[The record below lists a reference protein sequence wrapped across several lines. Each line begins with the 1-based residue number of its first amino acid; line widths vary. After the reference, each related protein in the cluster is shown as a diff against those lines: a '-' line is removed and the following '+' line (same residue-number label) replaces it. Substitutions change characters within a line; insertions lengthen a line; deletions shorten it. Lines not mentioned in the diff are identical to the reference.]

1 MFDLQGFGD
10 QILLGALMT
19 LQLAAGAVA
28 VGLVLGLLGASA
40 KLSRSRLARTAAGL
54 YTTVVRGVPEL
65 IIVLLIYFGTA
76 GMLTALAGYFGHQ
89 GYVELSPYAAGVTA
103 LGITFG
109 SYATEVFRG
118 AMLAIPRGQIE
129 AAQAFGMGR
138 WLTFHRIVL
147 PQVWRIAL
155 PGLGNLFLVLL
166 KDTALVSLIG
176 LEELMRKSSIAIGFT
191 KEPFTFYLLA
201 AIIYLGMTVVTMV
214 GIHFAERWANRG
226 LERSRT

>member
-1 MFDLQGFGD
+1 MFELQGFGD

-40 KLSRSRLARTAAGL
+40 KLSRSRLARAAAGL

-76 GMLTALAGYFGHQ
+76 GMLTALAGYFGHL

>member
-19 LQLAAGAVA
+19 LQLAAGAVT

-76 GMLTALAGYFGHQ
+76 GMLTALAEAFGHQ

-201 AIIYLGMTVVTMV
+201 AIIYLGMTVVTMT